1 MSKSAKR
8 VEEALQETKDAIV
21 SQQQPSRE
29 NRTSNVG
36 KEGKN
41 QSAHATLP
49 DFYSCFRLAFANITS
64 ALRPYEA
71 AS

>member
-8 VEEALQETKDAIV
+8 VQEAFEETKDAIV

-29 NRTSNVG
+29 NRTSYVG
-36 KEGKN
+36 KEGEHH
-41 QSAHATLP
+41 SVRDAAGLH
-49 DFYSCFRLAFANITS
+49 SCFRLAFANITG
-64 ALRPYEA
+64 ALHPHKA